1 MMAADTL
8 CSYGSLARYKDVRRL
23 QQVGTSTLIGASG
36 IYSITT
42 ITPYITNLLLFTI
55 IKVS

>member
-36 IYSITT
+36 NNTIIT
-42 ITPYITNLLLFTI
+42 ITKLLLFTI

>member
-36 IYSITT
+36 IYNYKTL
-42 ITPYITNLLLFTI
+42 YYYYYYYYYFLLLR
-55 IKVS
+55 